1 MKTVDIF
8 NDTAQLLAL
17 VGGVIIPF
25 VVALLSRP
33 TASPAVKAT
42 LAVISAGLLALGTYL
57 TNTDGSRTWQGALSV
72 FVIALVMAAASR
84 VSVTGHSVDKLQ
96 ASDIGI
102 VG

>member
-1 MKTVDIF
+1 MKTADLF
-8 NDTAQLLAL
+8 NDPAQLLAL
-17 VGGVIIPF
+17 VGGVVIPF
-25 VVALLSRP
+25 LVALLSRP
-33 TASPAVKAT
+33 SASPAVKAA
-42 LAVISAGLLALGTYL
+42 LAVISAGLLALGVYL
-57 TNTDGSRTWQGALSV
+57 TNTDGARTWQGAVSV